1 MRRLTPAIPTSKRHS
16 RWPTCPISAPCR
28 STCTASRTRAPT
40 SVALVAHDRQYP
52 RRSRADP
59 RTTRHSQGTSIHS
72 IPELRKVFTRTRPI
86 RDWHVV
92 GPFPFKT
99 EPPFPLAKS
108 AATDFQAKFPGYRDE
123 PLVWKKTRAIDN
135 HGQVDL
141 GRIYSSDDDIAAF
154 GAAEFESPT
163 DRKAEFVV
171 GSDDTLTVW
180 LNGEK
185 VYDFQ
190 NRRGFNPDEN
200 RFNAPVVK
208 GKNHVVIKC
217 GNNGGG
223 WQFAVSVAYP
233 SDYVFLKGPIPG
245 AFDPEAFRKFAHN
258 AKGKA
263 EHGKALFTDL
273 KGLAC
278 VKCHAV
284 GGQGGQVGPELS
296 SVGAKYPKD
305 EIITSV
311 LYPSAKISSGFEPV
325 VIATADGKVV
335 TGIVKGETPDAVE
348 IEDGEAKRQRILK
361 SDIEERKRSDVSL
374 MPNGLAEGLT
384 SQDFADLIAYLE
396 TLKDKPAEPSKS
408 GAAR

>member
-40 SVALVAHDRQYP
+40 SVAL
-52 RRSRADP
+52 RRAIANIRDEAAP
-59 RTTRHSQGTSIHS
+59 ILEQLATRKELPSTAL
-72 IPELRKVFTRTRPI
+72 PELRKVFTRTRPI

-108 AATDFQAKFPGYRDE
+108 AAPDFQAKFPGYRDE

-200 RFNAPVVK
+200 RFDAPVVK

-245 AFDPEAFRKFAHN
+245 GVRPGSVPQVRPQCE
-258 AKGKA
+258 
-263 EHGKALFTDL
+263 
-273 KGLAC
+273 
-278 VKCHAV
+278 
-284 GGQGGQVGPELS
+284 GQSRARQSPVHGPER
-296 SVGAKYPKD
+296 
-305 EIITSV
+305 
-311 LYPSAKISSGFEPV
+311 SGLREMSCRGRAGGPGW
-325 VIATADGKVV
+325 A
-335 TGIVKGETPDAVE
+335 GIVERRCEIPEGRNHHVRALSLGENLV
-348 IEDGEAKRQRILK
+348 
-361 SDIEERKRSDVSL
+361 
-374 MPNGLAEGLT
+374 GL
-384 SQDFADLIAYLE
+384 
-396 TLKDKPAEPSKS
+396 
-408 GAAR
+408 